1 MAAATNSLVPAQR
14 FAAPTQM
21 PIMPDMMAP
30 IIITSEPVKQA
41 YEDTT
46 LIVDSTPYTPRTVAQ
61 WPTKTINGSTPATVE
76 ISTEYQSLESASPG
90 AYATYTKPPMPT
102 IFRYEFILHKAE
114 KSQKEDYPSEEE
126 DDIHLRN
133 KLAAAK
139 CRRKNQDEADGLE
152 ALSRDIEP
160 KNHYYLIQ
168 TKTERRDDV
177 YYLKNEILHRS
188 ECDSD
193 LIQDYLL
200 DEADYEAKKGTTK
213 TISQRTGTGKM
224 PRTLKIA

>member
-1 MAAATNSLVPAQR
+1 
-14 FAAPTQM
+14 M
-21 PIMPDMMAP
+21 PNLSEMMAP
-30 IIITSEPVKQA
+30 IIITGEPVTKV

-46 LIVDSTPYTPRTVAQ
+46 LLVDSTPYTPRTVAQ
-61 WPTKTINGSTPATVE
+61 WPTKTINGSTPTHVE
-76 ISTEYQSLESASPG
+76 ISTEYESLDSASPG
-90 AYATYTKPPMPT
+90 AYATDTKPPMPT

-114 KSQKEDYPSEEE
+114 TSQKEDYPSEEE
-126 DDIHLRN
+126 DNIHLRN
-133 KLAAAK
+133 RLAATK
-139 CRRKNQDEADGLE
+139 CRRKNQDEADSLE
-152 ALSRDIEP
+152 VLARELEP

-177 YYLKNEILHRS
+177 YYVKNEILHRS

-200 DEADYEAKKGTTK
+200 GEAENEAKRGTTK
-213 TISQRTGTGKM
+213 TIPKRTGTGKM